1 MSIGEIIKTKREEL
15 GMTQQEIAEKLF
27 VSRQTVSRWESGSRC
42 PDLITAKKIAIVLG
56 ITVDD
61 LVPSEDLVNYTPAK
75 DKPPILNKM
84 LAALFLLGLSIWLL
98 VFSAASNGTF
108 LAVLSIVLLFGS
120 AILFI
125 AGYFYDSAPQT
136 DSTNDHK

>member
-42 PDLITAKKIAIVLG
+42 PDLITAKKIANVLG

-61 LVPSEDLVNYTPAK
+61 FVPSEDLVNYAPAK
-75 DKPPILNKM
+75 DKPPALKKM

-98 VFSAASNGTF
+98 VFSATSNETF
-108 LAVLSIVLLFGS
+108 LAVLSTVLLFGS

-125 AGYFYDSAPQT
+125 AGFFYDPVSQT
-136 DSTNDHK
+136 ESTNELK